1 MELHPESEGMLR
13 VETTA
18 SASFLGARIAHSE
31 TTSWLDKQTGLPR
44 RHESVSDKRARRYT
58 FGPAGYTVERL
69 SGKGHAGQPLERWD
83 VTSRAEYAYPKAP
96 DGSVTPVFDYY
107 GMLLHLRRLPL
118 HDVGDEAVVPVAT
131 THGAVPYRIQVGEA
145 AEREE
150 TFHDRRT
157 GVKRTHF
164 VRELRLRNRTRRPVE
179 GRRGVPQDGRR
190 DRGVDRGDLENVA
203 ADQRQD
209 PEGPRSRAD
218 RPGRDRLKNRN
229 PGARAPGLEDSP
241 MFCQRGRESPRGP
254 TYLSP
259 EGYALRCRLAMRL
272 YAIAIPEPLGI
283 VASAEGRRSIAL
295 RESYT
300 PRRASR
306 QAGNAPRSIA

>member
-1 MELHPESEGMLR
+1 MHRALRRTTFGLAAGAIAVAALLASAEANPWTGWTALRFRARASLLTGSVGMELHPESEGMLR

-164 VRELRLRNRTRRPVE
+164 VRELRLRIAPADPSKADE
-179 GRRGVPQDGRR
+179 GF
-190 DRGVDRGDLENVA
+190 LKM
-203 ADQRQD
+203 
-209 PEGPRSRAD
+209 EGETEVWIEATSKTLLRISGKIPKV
-218 RPGRDRLKNRN
+218 PGRVRIV
-229 PGARAPGLEDSP
+229 
-241 MFCQRGRESPRGP
+241 
-254 TYLSP
+254 
-259 EGYALRCRLAMRL
+259 LAE
-272 YAIAIPEPLGI
+272 IG
-283 VASAEGRRSIAL
+283 
-295 RESYT
+295 
-300 PRRASR
+300 
-306 QAGNAPRSIA
+306 